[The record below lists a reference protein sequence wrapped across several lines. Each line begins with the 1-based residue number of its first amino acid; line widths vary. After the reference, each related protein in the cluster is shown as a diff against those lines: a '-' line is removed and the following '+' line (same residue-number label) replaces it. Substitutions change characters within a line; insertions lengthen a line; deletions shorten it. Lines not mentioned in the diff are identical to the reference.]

1 MSSETFTCPN
11 CYKSYKRQGMFEKHK
26 AACSNTI
33 VEAKPTNAI
42 VVPKQNSSIK
52 LQNTAIS
59 LFSGCGGDTLGLEKA
74 GFNVIAF
81 SELKKTFRET
91 HLKNFPN
98 SVPIMDNDNKTSDI
112 TKIENEQF
120 SKYNGKVDVLFSGF
134 PCQGFS
140 NAGQKKITDPR
151 NQMYLHF
158 VRATKEI
165 RPLFIIGENVQG
177 LSKMKS
183 GPNKADPLM
192 IDLIKAAFEKIGYY
206 IDYRVQEATNYGVP
220 QKRKRVIIIG
230 WDTKRITN
238 FSPTQFW
245 LNVEAKGQKKN
256 LDVMRRFVTNTMEG
270 AYQIPKECIPKDFER
285 YALPVDQDA
294 TPTGKHHPYV
304 ELKTEADLLSCTK
317 RDSGIHS
324 EIIDIDAPAKTIIC
338 TYTQGPRLLVGLRK
352 PDGTSYARTLLP
364 QELKQIQGFP
374 EDYTITGSNSEQIIQ
389 IGNAVP
395 PPMIE
400 AVADGIRLFI
410 EEIE

>member
-1 MSSETFTCPN
+1 
-11 CYKSYKRQGMFEKHK
+11 MFEKHK
-26 AACSNTI
+26 AACSKPTNIIVEVKPANTI
-33 VEAKPTNAI
+33 VEVKSNGP
-42 VVPKQNSSIK
+42 IK

-98 SVPIMDNDNKTSDI
+98 SVPIMDKDDKTSDI
-112 TKIENEQF
+112 TKIEDEQF
-120 SKYNGKVDVLFSGF
+120 AKYNGKADILFAGF

-151 NQMYLHF
+151 NQMYQHF
-158 VRATKEI
+158 VRATKMI

-177 LSKMKS
+177 LAKMKS
-183 GPNKADPLM
+183 GPNKSDPLM

-206 IDYRVQEATNYGVP
+206 IDYRVQEATNFGVP
-220 QKRKRVIIIG
+220 QKRKRILIIG

-245 LNVEAKGQKKN
+245 LNVEAKGQKN
-256 LDVMRRFVTNTMEG
+256 ELDVMRRFVTNTMEG
-270 AYQIPKECIPKDFER
+270 AYQIPNEFIPKDFEQ
-285 YALPVDQDA
+285 YALDVDQDS
-294 TPTGKHHPYV
+294 TPVGKHHPYV
-304 ELKTEADLLSCTK
+304 ELKTESDLLSCTK

-374 EDYTITGSNSEQIIQ
+374 EDYVITGSNSEQIVQ

>member
-1 MSSETFTCPN
+1 MSSETLTCPN
-11 CYKSYKRQGMFEKHK
+11 CSKPYKRKGVFEKHK
-26 AACSNTI
+26 EACVKPANSI
-33 VEAKPTNAI
+33 VEAI
-42 VVPKQNSSIK
+42 VESQPSEPIK

-74 GFNVIAF
+74 GFKVIAF

-91 HLKNFPN
+91 HLKNFPD
-98 SVPIMDNDNKTSDI
+98 SVPIMDKENKTSDI
-112 TKIENEQF
+112 TKIEDEQF
-120 SKYNGKVDVLFSGF
+120 TKYNGKADILFAGF

-151 NQMYLHF
+151 NQMYQHF
-158 VRATKEI
+158 VRATKMI
-165 RPLFIIGENVQG
+165 RPLFVIGENVQG

-183 GPNKADPLM
+183 GPNKSDPLM

-206 IDYRVQEATNYGVP
+206 IDYRVQEATDYGVP
-220 QKRKRVIIIG
+220 QKRKRVLIIG
-230 WDTKRITN
+230 WDTTRIKN

-245 LNVEAKGQKKN
+245 LNVEAKGQKKK

-270 AYQIPKECIPKDFER
+270 AYQIPKDFIPKDFEK
-285 YALPVDQDA
+285 YALPVDQD
-294 TPTGKHHPYV
+294 TMPTGKHHPYV
-304 ELKTEADLLSCTK
+304 ELKTESDLLSCTK

-324 EIIDIDAPAKTIIC
+324 EIINIDAPAKTIIC

-352 PDGTSYARTLLP
+352 PDGTAYARTLLP
-364 QELKQIQGFP
+364 VELKQIQGFP
-374 EDYTITGSNSEQIIQ
+374 ENYVVTGSTSEQIIQ

-400 AVADGIRLFI
+400 SVADGIRMFI